1 MGKSGLNKMNRE
13 HIHLTASDRVDKSI
27 GVISGFRN
35 SCQVLIYIDIVNAV
49 KDGYRFFVSA
59 NNVVLCEGDRDGT
72 LPVKYFLK
80 VIDRDSGKDNLK
92 DHDDKETKKVLER
105 NSTSTSSS
113 NNNGTKAMENRAK
126 NLKKKISKIKKMS
139 VLEAKLNGEQ
149 AKMVKSLPV
158 FEK

>member
-1 MGKSGLNKMNRE
+1 MGNRE

-35 SCQVLIYIDIVNAV
+35 SCQVLIYIDIVEAV

-59 NNVVLCEGDRDGT
+59 NNVVLCEGDHTGT

-80 VIDRDSGKDNLK
+80 ERDN
-92 DHDDKETKKVLER
+92 KESEKEIEST

-113 NNNGTKAMENRAK
+113 GNKAMENR
-126 NLKKKISKIKKMS
+126 
-139 VLEAKLNGEQ
+139 
-149 AKMVKSLPV
+149 
-158 FEK
+158 

>member
-1 MGKSGLNKMNRE
+1 MGNRE

-35 SCQVLIYIDIVNAV
+35 SCQMLIYIDIVEAV

-59 NNVVLCEGDRDGT
+59 NNVVLCEGDHTGT

-80 VIDRDSGKDNLK
+80 VIDRESGKDTLK
-92 DHDDKETKKVLER
+92 ERDNKESEKVIETT

-113 NNNGTKAMENRAK
+113 GNKT
-126 NLKKKISKIKKMS
+126 
-139 VLEAKLNGEQ
+139 Q
-149 AKMVKSLPV
+149 AWAIRWDD
-158 FEK
+158 F

>member
-1 MGKSGLNKMNRE
+1 MNRE

-35 SCQVLIYIDIVNAV
+35 SCQVLIYIDIVEAV

-59 NNVVLCEGDRDGT
+59 NNVVLCEGDHTGT

-80 VIDRDSGKDNLK
+80 VIDRESGNDILK
-92 DHDDKETKKVLER
+92 ERENKEPQKSVES
-105 NSTSTSSS
+105 NSTSTSASG
-113 NNNGTKAMENRAK
+113 NKAMENRAK
-126 NLKKKISKIKKMS
+126 NLRKKISKIKKMS
-139 VLEAKLNGEQ
+139 ASGNKLNGEQ
-149 AKMVKSLPV
+149 EKMVKSLPV